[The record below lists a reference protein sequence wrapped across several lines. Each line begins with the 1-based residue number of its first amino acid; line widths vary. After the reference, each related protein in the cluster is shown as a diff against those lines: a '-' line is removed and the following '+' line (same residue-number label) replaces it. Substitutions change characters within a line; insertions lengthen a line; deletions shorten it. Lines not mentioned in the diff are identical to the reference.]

1 MVINKVLF
9 TSPEAMVEFSRE
21 KKTSAL
27 VKNHFNICDPSREK
41 GAYENFTIRLIS
53 PSQP

>member
-1 MVINKVLF
+1 MQMYGDLYVAAQKGYL
-9 TSPEAMVEFSRE
+9 
-21 KKTSAL
+21 SAL
-27 VKNHFNICDPSREK
+27 HFRAYTLQVVNICDLSLEK